1 MADCVTAA
9 AASLGPYDC
18 VVLSG
23 LSMGDCVPS
32 AAASLGPYDGVP
44 CSGLWPTA

>member
-23 LSMGDCVPS
+23 LWVTAAA
-32 AAASLGPYDGVP
+32 AAASLGPYDCVL